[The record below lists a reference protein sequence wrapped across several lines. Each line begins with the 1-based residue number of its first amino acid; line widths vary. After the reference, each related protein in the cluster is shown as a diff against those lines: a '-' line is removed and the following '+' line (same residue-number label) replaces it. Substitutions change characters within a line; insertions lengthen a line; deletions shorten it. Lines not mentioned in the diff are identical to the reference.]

1 MLVQLKIANYRSIYE
16 EQTFSLVASKDK
28 WHPGSLIHCNGFD
41 LLKTAAIFGANASG
55 KSNLVKAMSFMR
67 ELILTSATRMT
78 LGDEIAGAE
87 PFKLSKTTLN
97 NPCRFEI
104 TFIAEGVNY
113 QYAFAADSERIHSE
127 ALFSVSK
134 KGDKAL
140 WFDRSCDARSKETTW
155 KFGEPLRQHKDVLE
169 ERTRDNSLALSTAI
183 RDNLKLLNPVFN
195 WFRKKIQI
203 LDFSLTSEM
212 LAFGT
217 SRECQKDDETKLKIL
232 SLMQDADLQIEA
244 IQIEEKDSSISK
256 LLSFP
261 IASGSSEI
269 DNSIDSLFTKM
280 QAEFKYVSSHELNR
294 QQVYTQHKM
303 IDSDEMTRFE
313 LGDESNGT
321 QRYFAL
327 LGPLLKALDSG
338 SVVFIDEFE
347 SSLHPLLTRKLIEL
361 FQSPSANEKGA
372 QLVFVSHDTNLLTPD
387 LLRRDQIYIAE
398 KLRGGG
404 SEYFSLYDFK
414 STNRPRNNEAYERN
428 YLEGRYGG
436 VPQFNGV
443 LEDLDNE

>member
-28 WHPGSLIHCNGFD
+28 WHPGSLIHCDGFD

-87 PFKLSKTTLN
+87 PFKLSKKTLN

-104 TFIAEGVNY
+104 TFITEGVNY
-113 QYAFAADSERIHSE
+113 QYAFAADSERIHTE
-127 ALFSVSK
+127 ALFSMSK

-140 WFDRSCDARSKETTW
+140 WFDRSFDAQSKESTW
-155 KFGEPLRQHKDVLE
+155 KFGEPLHQHKDLLE

-183 RDNLKLLNPVFN
+183 RDNLKLLNPVFS
-195 WFRKKIQI
+195 WFRNSIQI
-203 LDFSLTSEM
+203 IDRSKNSDLLSVSTARKCHTNEQIRL
-212 LAFGT
+212 
-217 SRECQKDDETKLKIL
+217 RVL
-232 SLMQDADLQIEA
+232 SLMNDADLQIEGL
-244 IQIEEKDSSISK
+244 QIEERDLLISLDSDSLAAESG
-256 LLSFP
+256 
-261 IASGSSEI
+261 IASLVTEI
-269 DNSIDSLFTKM
+269 QTAFDGHSKKGLKT
-280 QAEFKYVSSHELNR
+280 R
-294 QQVYTQHKM
+294 QVYTQHKM
-303 IDSDEMTRFE
+303 IDSDDITRFE

-327 LGPLLKALDSG
+327 LGPLLDALDGG

-414 STNRPRNNEAYERN
+414 SNNRPRNNEAYERN